1 MWFFLQETQS
11 NEILITAKKP
21 LNKLKLRHSNKIL
34 TTATKHL
41 TKKIKARLAT
51 LYRSAIQQV
60 KKCKKHLKDCSH

>member
-41 TKKIKARLAT
+41 TKKFKARVWQHCTEVQFNKSKNA
-51 LYRSAIQQV
+51 RNI
-60 KKCKKHLKDCSH
+60 